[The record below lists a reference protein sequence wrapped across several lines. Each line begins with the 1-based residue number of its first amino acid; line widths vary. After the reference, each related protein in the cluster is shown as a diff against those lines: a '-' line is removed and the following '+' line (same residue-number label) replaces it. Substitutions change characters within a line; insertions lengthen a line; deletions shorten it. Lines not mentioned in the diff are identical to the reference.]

1 MPNIIIS
8 ISKELKK
15 EMEKYSSVKWSSVVR
30 NVIEQKIADFEE
42 AESITN
48 RSRLNLKILKPI
60 NAKISKNAAKHA
72 EALLNEN
79 KSWCKRAVHMHNKRF
94 NNKKTFL

>member
-1 MPNIIIS
+1 MPNITLS
-8 ISKELKK
+8 ISEELKK
-15 EMEKYSSVKWSSVVR
+15 EMEKYSSVKWSSAVR

-42 AESITN
+42 AESIAKK
-48 RSRLNLKILKPI
+48 SRLNWKSWKLI

-79 KSWCKRAVHMHNKRF
+79 NR
-94 NNKKTFL
+94 

>member
-1 MPNIIIS
+1 MPNITLS

-15 EMEKYSSVKWSSVVR
+15 EMDKYSSVKWSTAVR

-42 AESITN
+42 AESIAK
-48 RSRLNLKILKPI
+48 RSKFNFKTWKLIG
-60 NAKISKNAAKHA
+60 AKISKNAAKHA

-79 KSWCKRAVHMHNKRF
+79 NS
-94 NNKKTFL
+94 